1 MQTMN
6 ISLPDTMKQFVEEQV
21 AAGAYSSASEYI
33 RDLLRAEQKRQAKE
47 RLEQTLLD
55 SLNSGEAIEATPE
68 WWATLRGEM
77 KERSNSQRKTKETLE
92 TVEKAS

>member
-55 SLNSGEAIEATPE
+55 SLNSGDAIEATPE
-68 WWATLRGEM
+68 WWAALRGEM